1 MQPSVSPRHPR
12 IHSSVGRGAAKNEL
26 RKSRAGLEAIKNS
39 APKADSTCMA
49 SVQMS
54 DSKQKPCGLGRRP
67 TDSARNSIAF
77 AGGFTAIEL
86 IGVLAVLAM
95 LAAAVVPNVIRKIDR
110 ATLERERADFGVMA
124 NGLVQSIKREKQVP
138 ASNTVAVAAAIAKYC
153 DIASIQITNTP
164 RRLSR
169 LILVDPAANIN
180 GSGLGSGYVQGSS
193 GSSTRPLNTRGMIV
207 STI

>member
-1 MQPSVSPRHPR
+1 RA
-12 IHSSVGRGAAKNEL
+12 AAKSGL
-26 RKSRAGLEAIKNS
+26 WKPSAGLAAIKIS
-39 APKADSTCMA
+39 VPKADSTCMA
-49 SVQMS
+49 SVQLT
-54 DSKQKPCGLGRRP
+54 DSKQKPCGLGQRP
-67 TDSARNSIAF
+67 SDSARVQLSV

-110 ATLERERADFGVMA
+110 ATLERERADLSVMA

-169 LILVDPAANIN
+169 LILVDP
-180 GSGLGSGYVQGSS
+180 
-193 GSSTRPLNTRGMIV
+193 
-207 STI
+207 